1 MILCSHALVGA
12 AVAST
17 IPSHPAA
24 ALLIGFA
31 SHFILDAIP
40 HADYPIRSR
49 SVNPEI
55 GAPMVLNAAL
65 LWDILTIGSD
75 GLLGILA
82 AVFLFG
88 SPESLS
94 AVLLGA
100 IGGMLPDPLQFVY
113 AHFPREPLRTL
124 QRFHRWAHT
133 DKQIQGLAL
142 AFGTQA
148 AFVAVIIGIATAA
161 NRGVFT
167 PAFAMVH

>member
-55 GAPMVLNAAL
+55 GAPMVLDAAFSG
-65 LWDILTIGSD
+65 TSD
-75 GLLGILA
+75 HWFRWTVGHPGRRLSIRI
-82 AVFLFG
+82 
-88 SPESLS
+88 PESLS

-100 IGGMLPDPLQFVY
+100 MEDAPDPLQFVY
-113 AHFPREPLRTL
+113 AHFPREPLWTL

-133 DKQIQGLAL
+133 DKQIQDLAL